1 MLEVIYIII
10 ALGLTILFHELG
22 HFIAAKS
29 LNIGVEKF
37 SIGLGPK
44 LVSFKKGGTEYL
56 ISLLVVLGG
65 YVQLAGENPDE
76 LDPNDKKAFLNQH
89 PIKKIIVAS
98 SGVIQNILL
107 AFLLMWLVFI
117 IGTDTLKPVIGEV
130 KQGYPAFEAGMQKGD
145 EIIKINDKKVKY
157 WNEVSEI
164 LAGSKEEQMTFVVLR
179 DNKELVFNVRPK
191 IEETEDILKD
201 KKKKPV
207 VGISPLAF
215 LPVVDDVKKEF
226 PAYNAGIKKGDVIIS
241 IDGKKITY
249 WEEVTDMVEKSKKEL
264 KIKVKRNDEIK
275 EFVITP
281 KIVEEKAN
289 AKDKNTIKRK
299 VIGIVPKPNST
310 KEKYGILKASDRAFT
325 QVVNFTDL
333 TVRSIYKMVMRK
345 IEPDIAGPIG
355 VIQISYEIAKTGIVN
370 LMFLFAIINI
380 NLALINFVPLLP
392 LDGGL
397 VLIFIIEWIRGK
409 MVPLKVQEV
418 LMQIGWMLLIFLVIF
433 ATYQDI
439 LRFFSGS

>member
-1 MLEVIYIII
+1 MLEALYIII
-10 ALGLTILFHELG
+10 ALGLTILFHEMG
-22 HFIAAKS
+22 HFFAAKS

-44 LVSFKKGGTEYL
+44 LVSFKKGETEYL

-98 SGVIQNILL
+98 SGVIQNIFL
-107 AFLLMWLVFI
+107 AFLLMWFVFI

-130 KQGYPAFEAGMQKGD
+130 KHGYPAFEAGLQKGD
-145 EIIKINDKKVKY
+145 EIIKINDKRVKY

-164 LAGSKEEQMTFVVLR
+164 ITGLKEEQITFVVLR
-179 DNKELVFNVRPK
+179 DNKELVFNIKPK

-215 LPVVDDVKKEF
+215 LPIVDDVKKEF

-249 WEEVTDMVEKSKKEL
+249 WEEVTDMVEKSKKDL
-264 KIKVKRNDEIK
+264 KIKVQRNGEIK

-281 KIVEEKAN
+281 KIVEEE
-289 AKDKNTIKRK
+289 AKDKTKIKRK

-310 KEKYGILKASDRAFT
+310 KEKYGILKASDRAFA

-333 TVRSIYKMVMRK
+333 TVRSIYKMIMRK
-345 IEPDIAGPIG
+345 IEPDVAGPIG
-355 VIQISYEIAKTGIVN
+355 VIQISYEVAKTGIVN

-409 MVPLKVQEV
+409 MVPLKVQET
-418 LMQIGWMLLIFLVIF
+418 LMQLGWMLLIFLLIF